1 MSAKK
6 HPRKN
11 DHKLHDSVFKAFF
24 SDAKI
29 AKSYLIHYTPEAIHR
44 QIDFAVFQKIDTAFV
59 SGRFGISFSD
69 VLYETRLTGGTPAR
83 LLFLF
88 EHKSYVPS
96 HPIYLQLLDYLLQIW
111 EDDLKNG
118 RSLSFVIPIVVYHGA
133 RGWTQKSFSAYF
145 PGLPKDWQAFI
156 PNFHY
161 LLTDLSH
168 MSPRDIE
175 EKVESDYLKNLFL
188 ALKFAQNRRL
198 LQENWPNIFTFGKS
212 FYRSNREGILLETLT
227 LYVFNLY
234 DMTEAQVKELNKQL
248 PEAERERIDAIPE
261 IFGRRW
267 KEEGLRKGLEE
278 GREKGLEEGREKGRE
293 EGREEKSHA
302 ITIKTI
308 QKFPDWSNAEIAEFV
323 GVTDEFVQ
331 QVRLELSIKK

>member
-1 MSAKK
+1 MFK
-6 HPRKN
+6 
-11 DHKLHDSVFKAFF
+11 VF
-24 SDAKI
+24 
-29 AKSYLIHYTPEAIHR
+29 
-44 QIDFAVFQKIDTAFV
+44 
-59 SGRFGISFSD
+59 FSD
-69 VLYETRLTGGTPAR
+69 VLFETRLAGGAPAR

-88 EHKSYVPS
+88 EHKSYAPS
-96 HPIYLQLLDYLLQIW
+96 LPIYLPLLDYLMQIW

-118 RSLSFVIPIVVYHGA
+118 RPLSFVIPIVVYHGV
-133 RGWTQKSFSAYF
+133 REWEQQSFTSYF

-175 EKVESDYLKNLFL
+175 EKVESEYLRNLFL
-188 ALKFAQNRRL
+188 ALKFARDKSVML
-198 LQENWPNIFTFGKS
+198 ENWTNILIFKKP

-267 KEEGLRKGLEE
+267 KEEGLRKGLEVNYLH
-278 GREKGLEEGREKGRE
+278 K
-293 EGREEKSHA
+293 A
-302 ITIKTI
+302 NWFAKTN
-308 QKFPDWSNAEIAEFV
+308 PDM
-323 GVTDEFVQ
+323 
-331 QVRLELSIKK
+331 L